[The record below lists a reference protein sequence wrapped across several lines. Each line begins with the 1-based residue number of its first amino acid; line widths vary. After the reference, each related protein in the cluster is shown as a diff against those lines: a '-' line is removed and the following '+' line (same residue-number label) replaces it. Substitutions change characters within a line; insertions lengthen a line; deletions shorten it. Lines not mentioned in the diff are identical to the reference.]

1 MKPTCFSSEKRK
13 GKREKS
19 DSFSS
24 EKLMFSKRGPFA
36 FQKESFYSSKGVL
49 LLFKRSPFTFQKEPF
64 CNPKGLLLFCML
76 GTSIV

>member
-13 GKREKS
+13 VKREKS

-36 FQKESFYSSKGVL
+36 FQKDSFYSSKGVL
-49 LLFKRSPFTFQKEPF
+49 LPSKRNPFATQKDSF
-64 CNPKGLLLFCML
+64 CFSAEFLLFFN
-76 GTSIV
+76 

>member
-49 LLFKRSPFTFQKEPF
+49 LPSKRNPFATQKDSF
-64 CNPKGLLLFCML
+64 CFSAEFLLFFN
-76 GTSIV
+76 